1 MKKYTLLDI
10 NTYPRREHFAYF
22 SDMANPYAGVTV
34 ETDITELYDWCRK
47 NEVPFF
53 LSFLYCAGRAC
64 NAVAEFRQRIKDG
77 RIIEF
82 ESCDTSHTVMR
93 TDGTYGYCRLD
104 CMRPFDEFL
113 PYASKLHEEAKQ
125 GNALDGGDDE
135 LELIF
140 VSCLPWLHYT
150 ALAQPTPTPAD
161 SNPRVTWGK
170 YVKNNDGHVSLP
182 VTVLV
187 NHALADGAHIAGF
200 YSALQRE
207 IKMLSTH

>member
-113 PYASKLHEEAKQ
+113 P
-125 GNALDGGDDE
+125 
-135 LELIF
+135 I
-140 VSCLPWLHYT
+140 C
-150 ALAQPTPTPAD
+150 
-161 SNPRVTWGK
+161 
-170 YVKNNDGHVSLP
+170 
-182 VTVLV
+182 
-187 NHALADGAHIAGF
+187 
-200 YSALQRE
+200 
-207 IKMLSTH
+207 IKAA

>member
-161 SNPRVTWGK
+161 SNPRVTWG
-170 YVKNNDGHVSLP
+170 
-182 VTVLV
+182 
-187 NHALADGAHIAGF
+187 
-200 YSALQRE
+200 
-207 IKMLSTH
+207 